1 MELLVPDGVAHSVSY
16 KKITNYR
23 QDGKKLMIDI
33 TNNGN
38 VDAHPIITVKHNADN
53 GYLAFV
59 NRLSVFE
66 IGDLEEYDKEDVKH
80 SETLVILKTVSLP
93 TC

>member
-1 MELLVPDGVAHSVSY
+1 MSY

-23 QDGKKLMIDI
+23 QVSGKLFFDVA
-33 TNNGN
+33 NNGN

-59 NRLSVFE
+59 NRLSVF
-66 IGDLEEYDKEDVKH
+66 
-80 SETLVILKTVSLP
+80 
-93 TC
+93 